1 MSTIPTTPSPVVP
14 ANVEAEEAVLGSI
27 LIDPNAILRV
37 APRLRPEDFYVER
50 HAWVYD
56 AMLKLQDRGEA
67 IDVLTL
73 AEQLRRDGRLDDIG
87 GLSFLAALA
96 NRVPTSIHVE
106 YYAGLV
112 EEAAIRRQLAEAA
125 QEIARMAYRGEDDL
139 TDIIDHA
146 QQLIFAVSA
155 GRERRDLRPLGE
167 AMQNLLD
174 HLEAIQASEGEVLGV
189 PTGLRLLDKILGS
202 MQKSDLILL
211 AARPGMGKTSLAL
224 NIALN
229 AALRLHKH
237 VAFFSLE
244 MSAEQLALRLLSIQ
258 ANIDSQKLRKGQLTE
273 EEWRRLLD
281 AAATLAETEFYVD
294 DTPAASVMEV
304 RSKAR
309 RLHSEARID
318 LVIIDYLQ
326 LMRSDRRVENR
337 VQEISYISRSLKAL
351 ARELDVPL
359 VALSQLSRSVEQ
371 RHNKRPILSDLR
383 ESGSLEQD
391 ADVVLFLYSEDYY
404 QEKEKQDEEK
414 APAPSDKPNIVEIRV
429 AKHRHGPTGT
439 INVYFDKA
447 HTRFY
452 DLEMQKEP
460 INQYA

>member
-1 MSTIPTTPSPVVP
+1 MSTDLVSSTVP
-14 ANVEAEEAVLGSI
+14 ANIEAEEAVLGSL

-56 AMLKLQDRGEA
+56 AILKLQERGEVV
-67 IDVLTL
+67 DVLTL
-73 AEQLRRDGRLDDIG
+73 AEQLRRDGHLDDVG
-87 GLSFLAALA
+87 GLGFLAALA

-112 EEAAIRRQLAEAA
+112 EEAAIRRQLMEAA
-125 QEIARMAYRGEDDL
+125 QEIARMAHRGEGEL
-139 TDIIDHA
+139 SDIIDQA
-146 QQLIFAVSA
+146 EQLIFAINA
-155 GRERRDLRPLGE
+155 TRERRALRPLGD
-167 AMQNLLD
+167 AMQDLLD
-174 HLEAIQASEGEVLGV
+174 HLEAIQASEGEVMGV
-189 PTGLRLLDKILGS
+189 PTGLRLLDALLGS
-202 MQKSDLILL
+202 LQKSDLILL

-258 ANIDSQKLRKGQLTE
+258 ANIDSQKLRRGQLTE
-273 EEWRRLLD
+273 EEWRRLLE
-281 AAATLAETEFYVD
+281 AAAVLAETEFYVD
-294 DTPAASVMEV
+294 DTPGASVMEV

-309 RLHSEARID
+309 RLHAEVRLD
-318 LVIIDYLQ
+318 LIVIDYLQ
-326 LMRSDRRVENR
+326 LMRSDRRAENR

-351 ARELDVPL
+351 AREINVPL
-359 VALSQLSRSVEQ
+359 LALSQLSRSVEQ

-404 QEKEKQDEEK
+404 AEKERGEDGTK
-414 APAPSDKPNIVEIRV
+414 APQNMPNIVEIRV

-439 INVYFDKA
+439 VNVYFDKA
-447 HTRFY
+447 HTRFT
-452 DLEMQKEP
+452 DLEVKKEP
-460 INQYA
+460 LDNFV